1 MAKKDKLQPLQV
13 FQYLPG
19 TNCKKCGFLTCF
31 AFAFA
36 LIGREKRPEDC
47 PDLLTE
53 QYRAALDFLNGYF
66 GGDSSV
72 EKTGLLIEEEKCCG
86 CGDCVAVCD
95 KCQGTVMFGSGIV
108 IPRNVP
114 PVLKVLDGR
123 VRVIKW
129 ESCKRCMDPPEYCR
143 VCEERCPFG
152 ALELVR

>member
-1 MAKKDKLQPLQV
+1 MAKKDKLHPLQI

-19 TNCKKCGFLTCF
+19 TNCKKCGLLTCF

-36 LIGREKRPEDC
+36 LIGREKKPGDC
-47 PDLLTE
+47 PDLLTG
-53 QYRAALDFLNGYF
+53 QCASALDFLNGYF

-72 EKTGLLIEEEKCCG
+72 EETGLLIDEEKCCG

-108 IPRNVP
+108 IPRDVP
-114 PVLKVLDGR
+114 PVLKIVNGR
-123 VRVIKW
+123 VRVVKW